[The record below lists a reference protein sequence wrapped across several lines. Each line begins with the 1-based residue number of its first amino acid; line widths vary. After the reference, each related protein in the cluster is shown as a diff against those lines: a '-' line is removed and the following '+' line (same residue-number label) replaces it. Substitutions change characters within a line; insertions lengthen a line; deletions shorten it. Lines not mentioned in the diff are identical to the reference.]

1 MAGPAGNVQAQE
13 KVYDYVIQNVL
24 VYDGKSNR
32 PDETD
37 VAINN
42 EYIVAVGKVNAAD
55 ARKVIEGD
63 GLILTPG
70 FIDAHTHSDFNPF
83 VYPNLPNKLL
93 QGVTTEITG
102 NCGMSAAPVLGAH
115 ESEIHGVWKREG
127 VALPEKIPWKT
138 YKEYADSLHFAG
150 LMTNHAVLIGH
161 GNLRSSVMGFEKRK
175 PSSEEL
181 DSMKELLRESLEDG
195 AYGISFGLV
204 YLPGLFAA
212 GEEIIELC
220 KEAAL
225 YGGVCAFHM
234 RGEGKK
240 LLESIQEVID
250 VGEKTGARI
259 QISHLKAAGKENW
272 SKIEE
277 ALSMIE
283 AARRRGVNVRADAYP
298 YTASFA
304 ELGVLL
310 PDEIFE
316 RPDRLEYLQD
326 PASREAVLNLLREHY
341 KKKQT
346 DWGNIWIASAVH
358 KNYAN
363 AQGRSILDLAA
374 EKKISPEEYLV
385 GALTDNAFEVNAFNF
400 SQSPDVMAR
409 VLSASFTAVGSDSI
423 ADGSGHT
430 HPRSF
435 GSFPKVL
442 KPYVKEKNPSVL
454 AEQINRMTSTVAG
467 HFGLSGR
474 GWIRPGYYADLV
486 LFDPESLTDLATYR
500 EPALAPR
507 GVRWVFINGKPVVEE
522 GVFAGIKAGQILE
535 HEAPSADVSVEAE
548 NKTR

>member
-1 MAGPAGNVQAQE
+1 MAGYTGNVQAEE

-32 PDETD
+32 PVKTD

-42 EYIVAVGKVNAAD
+42 EYIVAVGRVNAAD
-55 ARKVIEGD
+55 SRKVIEGD

-83 VYPNLPNKLL
+83 IYPNLPNKLL

-115 ESEIHGVWKREG
+115 ESEIRGVWKREG
-127 VALPEKIPWKT
+127 VTLPEKIPWKT

-150 LMTNHAVLIGH
+150 LMTHHAVLIGH
-161 GNLRSSVMGFEKRK
+161 GNLRGSVMGFEKRK
-175 PSSEEL
+175 PSPEEL
-181 DSMKELLRESLEDG
+181 VSMKKLLRESLEDG

-212 GEEIIELC
+212 GEEITELC
-220 KEAAL
+220 REAAL
-225 YGGVCAFHM
+225 GGGVCAFHM
-234 RGEGKK
+234 RSEGKN

-259 QISHLKAAGKENW
+259 QISHLKAGGKENW
-272 SKIEE
+272 GKIDQ
-277 ALSMIE
+277 ALELIE
-283 AARRRGVNVRADAYP
+283 SARRRGVNIRADAYP

-326 PASREAVLNLLREHY
+326 PANRATVLNLLKEHY

-346 DWGNIWIASAVH
+346 DWGNIWIASAAH
-358 KNYAN
+358 KNYATT
-363 AQGRSILDLAA
+363 QGRSIRELAA
-374 EKKISPEEYLV
+374 GKKMSPEEYLV
-385 GALTDNAFEVNAFNF
+385 KALTDNIFEVNAFNF
-400 SQSPDVMAR
+400 SQSPEVVDR
-409 VLSASFTAVGSDSI
+409 VLSTPFTAVGSDSI

-435 GSFPKVL
+435 GSFPKIL
-442 KPYVKEKNPSVL
+442 KRYIKENNTFAL
-454 AEQINRMTSTVAG
+454 AEQIHRMTSAVAE
-467 HFGLSGR
+467 HFGLAGR
-474 GWIRPGYYADLV
+474 GWIKPGYYADLV
-486 LFDPESLTDLATYR
+486 VMDPESLEDLATYQK
-500 EPALAPR
+500 PALPGR
-507 GVRWVFINGKPVVEE
+507 GIRWVFVNGKPAVED
-522 GVFAGIKAGQILE
+522 GGYAGIKAGQILE
-535 HEAPSADVSVEAE
+535 HVLPDAGVPAEAE
-548 NKTR
+548 RNNP